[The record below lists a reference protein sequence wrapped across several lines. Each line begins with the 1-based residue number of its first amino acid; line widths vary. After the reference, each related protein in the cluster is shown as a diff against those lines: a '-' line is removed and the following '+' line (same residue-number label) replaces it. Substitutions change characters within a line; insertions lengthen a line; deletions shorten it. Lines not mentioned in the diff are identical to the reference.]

1 MADLSEIR
9 VTMGQT
15 VALGLILAVA
25 ALMPT
30 VVSADDGEDAVE
42 EMSAQEL
49 TERVQHYYG
58 ETEDFQAAFLQT
70 YTDIA
75 AGETTRS
82 RGRVYFK
89 KPGMMRWDYYQPDA
103 EQRDRLLVSDGSV
116 FWVYEFDYQ
125 QVFRQ
130 CLEDSQL
137 PTALSFLMGE
147 GELEEEFE
155 VSLADES
162 EDGKPTLELVPR
174 EPTSHYQ
181 RIHFTVDPEAFQVSK
196 TTVFDP
202 YGNRNEVEFL
212 NVRVNQNLSEEGFQ
226 FEVPEGARELNPE
239 EECD

>member
-1 MADLSEIR
+1 MVEQHRREKTWGTKLSWVLVAMAL
-9 VTMGQT
+9 VCVPWT
-15 VALGLILAVA
+15 
-25 ALMPT
+25 
-30 VVSADDGEDAVE
+30 VSAEEADEVE
-42 EMSAQEL
+42 AMSASEL
-49 TERVQHYYG
+49 AERVQHYYS

-70 YTDIA
+70 YVDVA

-89 KPGMMRWDYYQPDA
+89 KPGMMRWDYYKPDA
-103 EQRDRLLVSDGSV
+103 EERDRLLVSDGDV

-147 GELEEEFE
+147 GELQEEFDI
-155 VSLADES
+155 SLV
-162 EDGKPTLELVPR
+162 DGDAGDDPTLELVPK

-202 YGNRNEVEFL
+202 YGNRNEVEFI
-212 NVRVNQNLSEEGFQ
+212 NVRVNQNISEAGFQ

-239 EECD
+239 EECN